1 MGDELRTLRESIAEV
16 DRGLLELLHRR
27 MELSARVGRV
37 KAASGMEVVARDVE
51 DRVLGRAREH
61 AEAAGI
67 SEEAMESIF
76 RDILRASVER
86 QHRVGMEDRVRRGGR
101 VLVIGGAGGMGSW
114 LRRFLALVGHRVDAV
129 DPVWAC
135 LPAEEGRWSALEAVP
150 SLEPYD
156 AVVLSVPLAR
166 GPEVLD
172 DVTARRPRGL
182 VVEIASIQSHLE
194 PALVRAQEA
203 GVRTCALH
211 PMFGPG
217 TSPYE
222 PLTFVLACRRE
233 PAEEFQAVDAFLR
246 HPYTQVMAIPFSH
259 HDRLMGWLLGLAHL
273 HGMLFGA
280 ALAESGLDPAEFRA
294 CASTTFTRQAGTARS
309 VLLEDPE
316 LYFDIQRLNPHRE
329 AVYAAARDSLSRLVS
344 CVREDDLEGFRE
356 LLAGAR
362 RAVGETE

>member
-1 MGDELRTLRESIAEV
+1 MEDELRTLRTSIAVV
-16 DRGLLELLHRR
+16 DRGLLDLLHRR

-37 KAASGMEVVARDVE
+37 KAASGLEVVARDVE
-51 DRVLGRAREH
+51 DQVLGRARGQ

-76 RDILRASVER
+76 RGILRASVER
-86 QHRVGMEDRVRRGGR
+86 QHRVGMEERVRRGGR

-129 DPVWAC
+129 DTAWVRP
-135 LPAEEGRWSALEAVP
+135 PAEEGRWSTLDAVP

-172 DVTARRPRGL
+172 DVTARHPRGL

-194 PALVRAQEA
+194 PALGRAEEA

-217 TSPYE
+217 ASPYE
-222 PLTFVLACRRE
+222 PLTFVLACRQE
-233 PAEEFQAVDAFLR
+233 PAEERRAVDALLR
-246 HPYTQVMAIPFSH
+246 HPYTRVVAIPFAH

-280 ALAESGLDPAEFRA
+280 ALAESGLDPAELLS
-294 CASTTFTRQAGTARS
+294 CASTTFTRQAATARS

-329 AVYAAARDSLSRLVS
+329 AVYAAARDSLDRLVS
-344 CVREDDLEGFRE
+344 RVREEDIDGFRN
-356 LLAGAR
+356 LLDGAR

>member
-1 MGDELRTLRESIAEV
+1 MSDELRRLRESIAGV
-16 DRGLLELLHRR
+16 DRELLELLHRR

-37 KAASGMEVVARDVE
+37 KAASGMAVVARDVE
-51 DRVLGRAREH
+51 DRVLGRARDQ
-61 AEAAGI
+61 AAAAGV

-76 RDILRASVER
+76 RGILRASVER
-86 QHRVGMEDRVRRGGR
+86 QHRVGMEERVRRGGR
-101 VLVIGGAGGMGSW
+101 VLVLGGAGGMGTW

-129 DPVWAC
+129 DPAWVG
-135 LPAEEGRWSALEAVP
+135 LPAEEGRWAGLEAVP
-150 SLEPYD
+150 LLEPYD

-166 GPEVLD
+166 GPEILD
-172 DVTARRPRGL
+172 AVTARRPRGL
-182 VVEIASIQSHLE
+182 VVEIASIQSNLE
-194 PALVRAQEA
+194 PALVRAEEA
-203 GVRTCALH
+203 GVRVCALH

-222 PLTFVLACRRE
+222 PLTFVLACRRQ
-233 PAEEFQAVDAFLR
+233 PAEERQAVDAFLR
-246 HPYTQVMAIPFSH
+246 HPYTRVVAIPFAH

-280 ALAESGLDPAEFRA
+280 ALAESGLDPTELLT

-329 AVYAAARDSLSRLVS
+329 AVYAAARDSLERLVS
-344 CVREDDLEGFRE
+344 RVREVDLEGFRD

-362 RAVGETE
+362 RAVGGSE

>member
-1 MGDELRTLRESIAEV
+1 MGDELRTLRDLIAEV
-16 DRGLLELLHRR
+16 DRGLLDLLRRR
-27 MELSARVGRV
+27 MDLSARVGRV
-37 KAASGMEVVARDVE
+37 KASSGMEVVARDVE
-51 DRVLGRAREH
+51 DRVLHRAREQ
-61 AEAAGI
+61 AEACGI
-67 SEEAMESIF
+67 SSEAMESIF
-76 RDILRASVER
+76 RGILRASVER
-86 QHRVGMEDRVRRGGR
+86 QHRVGMEERVRRGGR

-129 DPVWAC
+129 DPAWEG
-135 LPAEEGRWSALEAVP
+135 LPFEEGRGSSLEAVP
-150 SLEPYD
+150 SLDPYD

-172 DVTARRPRGL
+172 AVVGRRPRGL

-194 PALVRAQEA
+194 PALARAEAA

-217 TSPYE
+217 MSPYE
-222 PLTFVLACRRE
+222 PLTFVLACRGK
-233 PAEEFQAVDAFLR
+233 PAVELAAVDAFLR
-246 HPYTQVMAIPFSH
+246 HPYTTVVAIPFGQ

-280 ALAESGLDPAEFRA
+280 ALAESGLAPSEFSA

-329 AVYAAARDSLSRLVS
+329 AVYAAARGALERLVT
-344 CVREDDLEGFRE
+344 CVREDDLDGFRRV
-356 LLAGAR
+356 LDGAR
-362 RAVGETE
+362 QAVGKAE

>member
-1 MGDELRTLRESIAEV
+1 MAEELRTLRASIAEV
-16 DRGLLELLHRR
+16 DRGILELLHRR

-51 DRVLGRAREH
+51 DRVLGRARER

-67 SEEAMESIF
+67 SDEAMESIF

-86 QHRVGMEDRVRRGGR
+86 QHRVGMEERVRRGGR
-101 VLVIGGAGGMGSW
+101 VLVIGGAGGLGSW

-129 DPVWAC
+129 DPAWVG
-135 LPAEEGRWSALEAVP
+135 LPVEEGRWTALEEVP

-156 AVVLSVPLAR
+156 AMVLSVPLDRA
-166 GPEVLD
+166 PEVLD
-172 DVTARRPRGL
+172 AVTARRPRGL
-182 VVEIASIQSHLE
+182 VVEIASIQSHLD
-194 PALVRAQEA
+194 PALARAEDA

-211 PMFGPG
+211 PMFGPR

-233 PAEEFQAVDAFLR
+233 PTEERSAVDAFLR
-246 HPYTQVMAIPFSH
+246 HPYTRVVAIPFAH

-280 ALAESGLDPAEFRA
+280 ALAESGLDPEELLA
-294 CASTTFTRQAGTARS
+294 CASTTFTRQAATARS

-329 AVYAAARDSLSRLVS
+329 AVYAAARSALDRLVS
-344 CVREDDLEGFRE
+344 RVRGEDLEGFRS

-362 RAVGETE
+362 RAVGGTE

>member
-1 MGDELRTLRESIAEV
+1 MADELRTLRASIADV

-27 MELSARVGRV
+27 MDLSARVGRV
-37 KAASGMEVVARDVE
+37 KAVSGMDVVARDVE
-51 DRVLGRAREH
+51 DQVLGRARGQ

-67 SEEAMESIF
+67 SEAAMESIF
-76 RDILRASVER
+76 RGILRASVER
-86 QHRVGMEDRVRRGGR
+86 QHRVGMEERVRRGGR
-101 VLVIGGAGGMGSW
+101 VLVIGGAGDMGSW

-129 DPVWAC
+129 DPVWAG
-135 LPAEEGRWSALEAVP
+135 LSAEEGRWSALEAVP

-156 AVVLSVPLAR
+156 AVVLSVPLAS
-166 GPEVLD
+166 GTEVLD
-172 DVTARRPRGL
+172 GVTARRPRGL

-194 PALVRAQEA
+194 PALARAEQA

-211 PMFGPG
+211 PMFGPR

-233 PAEEFQAVDAFLR
+233 PAEERGAVDAFLR
-246 HPYTQVMAIPFSH
+246 HPYTRVVAIPFAH

-280 ALAESGLDPAEFRA
+280 ALAESGLDPAELLA

-329 AVYAAARDSLSRLVS
+329 DVYAAARDSLSRLVS
-344 CVREDDLEGFRE
+344 CVREGDLDGFRS

-362 RAVGETE
+362 WAVGETE